1 MTFSFQYFS
10 EIAQNPESNL
20 AASTCT
26 SSASSSVSA
35 SPYLGRSAN
44 NQDSPAP
51 HADHVYAVPAL
62 VRQSEQVLCRTA
74 DQSCGTN

>member
-1 MTFSFQYFS
+1 MLPVMCFQYFS

-20 AASTCT
+20 TSASTCN

-44 NQDSPAP
+44 LEDSAAP
-51 HADHVYAVPAL
+51 PDHVYAVPAL
-62 VRQSEQVLCRTA
+62 VRQSEQVTRCR
-74 DQSCGTN
+74 SILWN